1 MISISLCM
9 IVKNEEDVLGRCLE
23 SVKDAVDEII
33 IVDTGSEDKTKDVAG
48 RYTDQVYDFIWRD
61 DFSAARN
68 FALSKGHKNYLMW
81 LDADDV
87 ISEENRQ
94 KLKELKVVLTPD
106 VDVVMM
112 PYAVAFDESGR
123 SIFSYYRERLV
134 KNHSGFCFLG
144 RVHEVIPPR
153 GKIHYADILIEH
165 RKEKEGDGSR
175 NLRIYEEMEREGEAF
190 DSRALYYYGREL
202 VYHKHYERAAE
213 VLQEFLKRPD
223 SWVENRIDATRQ
235 LAVCRY
241 AAEDE
246 EGALEWLL
254 KAFAYD
260 IPRGETCCDLGR
272 HFLDRDQY
280 EQAVYWYEQALKAK
294 KASQSGAFVAED
306 CYGFLPAISLCVC
319 YDRMGDRRRAEAY
332 NELAGQ
338 YKPDSPYYLSNKSF
352 FAAGRKETQDGAG
365 ADANDRNSARG

>member
-123 SIFSYYRERLV
+123 STFSYYRERLV

-175 NLRIYEEMEREGEAF
+175 NLRIYEEMETLIFRFRLRFPLSFREWMC
-190 DSRALYYYGREL
+190 
-202 VYHKHYERAAE
+202 RAA
-213 VLQEFLKRPD
+213 LRF
-223 SWVENRIDATRQ
+223 SCST
-235 LAVCRY
+235 
-241 AAEDE
+241 
-246 EGALEWLL
+246 
-254 KAFAYD
+254 
-260 IPRGETCCDLGR
+260 
-272 HFLDRDQY
+272 
-280 EQAVYWYEQALKAK
+280 
-294 KASQSGAFVAED
+294 
-306 CYGFLPAISLCVC
+306 LP
-319 YDRMGDRRRAEAY
+319 
-332 NELAGQ
+332 
-338 YKPDSPYYLSNKSF
+338 
-352 FAAGRKETQDGAG
+352 
-365 ADANDRNSARG
+365 